1 MEVVKMKKVF
11 IFLILLAFASPAYAV
26 TAYKWVDK
34 EGVVNFTD
42 DYSNVPSEYSA
53 QISTEVMEETP
64 SMGVPTSPQAASPK
78 IEEAKTDIYGLGE
91 TYWKEKIRPWK
102 ERLNEAEANYEEAR
116 KNFMG
121 SAEELSQKRYGSP
134 TQYKTNIMQLDG
146 LRTEMMKYE
155 ARMTEAKEMLEKL
168 TKQAEEAK
176 ADPTWLN

>member
-1 MEVVKMKKVF
+1 MEVVKMKKVL
-11 IFLILLAFASPAYAV
+11 IFLILLAFSSPAYAV

-155 ARMTEAKEMLEKL
+155 AQMTEAKEMLEKL

>member
-11 IFLILLAFASPAYAV
+11 IFLILLAFASPAYAI

-34 EGVVNFTD
+34 KGVVNFTE
-42 DYSNVPSEYSA
+42 DYSNVPPEYRA

-64 SMGVPTSPQAASPK
+64 SVGVPTSPQAAPQK

-91 TYWKEKIRPWK
+91 NWWRDKVSPWR
-102 ERLNEAEANYEEAR
+102 ERLKEATANYEKAR
-116 KNFMG
+116 KNFMD

-134 TQYKTNIMQLDG
+134 TQYKTNIIELDG
-146 LRTEMMKYE
+146 LKVEMRKYE
-155 ARMTEAKEMLEKL
+155 ARMAEVKEMLEKL
-168 TKQAEEAK
+168 SKEAEEAK